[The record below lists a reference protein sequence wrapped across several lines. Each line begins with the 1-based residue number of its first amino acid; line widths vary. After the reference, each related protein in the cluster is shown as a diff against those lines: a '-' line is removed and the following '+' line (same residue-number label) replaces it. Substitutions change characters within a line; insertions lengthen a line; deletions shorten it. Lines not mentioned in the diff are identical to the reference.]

1 MNETNSAQ
9 ITLCRDSRYR
19 MYLNGILIG
28 GISKNPSC
36 SIKNAIELW
45 CFGIYGEYRGK
56 GYGQQLLQEVIQRNQ
71 KKVIILY
78 VHKTNARAIHIYE
91 KLGFSIIG
99 EYMEGTAWE
108 MRIYPQKKKSC

>member
-1 MNETNSAQ
+1 MNDETRDIRIAFY
-9 ITLCRDSRYR
+9 DSRYR
-19 MYLNGILIG
+19 MYLNGTVIG
-28 GISKNPSC
+28 SISKKPSR

-56 GYGQQLLQEVIQRNQ
+56 GYGQHLLQEVIQRNQ
-71 KKVIILY
+71 EKVIILY
-78 VHKTNARAIHIYE
+78 VHKTNVRAIHIYE
-91 KLGFSIIG
+91 KLGFSIAG